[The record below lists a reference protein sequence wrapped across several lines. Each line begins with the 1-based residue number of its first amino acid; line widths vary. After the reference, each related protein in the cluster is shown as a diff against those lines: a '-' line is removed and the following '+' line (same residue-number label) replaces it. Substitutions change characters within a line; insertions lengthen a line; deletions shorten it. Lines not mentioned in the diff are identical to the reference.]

1 MDAAKVCSE
10 LVRIRSENP
19 PGDTRDVIE
28 YIADILSSLGIRY
41 NIDDEGDG
49 HCNLYTQ
56 YDRPLLFMGH
66 VDVVPAMDNEW
77 ERPPFSGEIA
87 DGFVHGRGSTDMKG
101 GCAAALC
108 AVADYIDG
116 KGGKGDNGAGNPASD
131 AESPCNLCF
140 VCDEEGGGHLGSRKI
155 LAGKLIKPCDC
166 LIAEPTPALNP
177 TIGQKGLIRANVEF
191 IGNPGH
197 GSLYPCAGTSAVMK
211 AGEFLSRLKELHNIE
226 FSTDP
231 ETETIYKRSSEIF
244 RELLNVDSAEEILKH
259 ITFNPGIIGGGEGV
273 NIVAQRC
280 SLTWEMRIPIGCD
293 TDELIARLRAENP
306 DDIINIKDVCK
317 PNLTSSD
324 SKIVGAVCGEI
335 ERVYRKESF
344 PIIQWAAS
352 DARHLRA
359 AGFNA
364 IEYGPGELNTL
375 HAVNEKVSVDNLKK
389 AVDVYTGV
397 LGHYN

>member
-1 MDAAKVCSE
+1 MDAAKICSE
-10 LVRIRSENP
+10 LVSIRSENP
-19 PGDTRDVIE
+19 PGNTTDVIE
-28 YIADILSSLGIRY
+28 YIAEILASLGIRY
-41 NIDDEGDG
+41 NIVDEGNG
-49 HCNLYTQ
+49 HCNLYTH
-56 YDRPLLFMGH
+56 YNHPLLFMGH
-66 VDVVPAMDNEW
+66 VDVVPAMDNDW

-87 DGFVHGRGSTDMKG
+87 DGYVHGRGSTDMKG

-108 AVADYIDG
+108 AVAEYVESNSADID
-116 KGGKGDNGAGNPASD
+116 
-131 AESPCNLCF
+131 SPCNLCF

-155 LAGKLIKPCDC
+155 LAKKLIKPCDC

-211 AGEFLSRLKELHNIE
+211 AGEFLSRLKKLHSIE

-231 ETETIYKRSSEIF
+231 KTETIYKRSSEIF

-259 ITFNPGIIGGGEGV
+259 ITFNPGMISGGEGV

-306 DDIINIKDVCK
+306 DDIINIKDVCR

-324 SKIVGAVCGEI
+324 SKIVGVVCGEI

-375 HAVNEKVSVDNLKK
+375 HAVNEKVSVENLAK
-389 AVDVYTGV
+389 AVDVYKGV

>member
-1 MDAAKVCSE
+1 MDAAKICSE
-10 LVRIRSENP
+10 LVKIRSENP
-19 PGDTRDVIE
+19 PGNTTDVIE
-28 YIADILSSLGIRY
+28 YIAEILASLGIRY
-41 NIDDEGDG
+41 NIVDEGEG
-49 HCNLYTQ
+49 HCNLYTH
-56 YDRPLLFMGH
+56 YSHPLLFMGH
-66 VDVVPAMDNEW
+66 VDVVPAMDSDW
-77 ERPPFSGEIA
+77 DRPPFSGEIA
-87 DGFVHGRGSTDMKG
+87 EGFVHGRGSTDMKG

-108 AVADYIDG
+108 AVAEYVESNSADID
-116 KGGKGDNGAGNPASD
+116 
-131 AESPCNLCF
+131 SPCNLCF
-140 VCDEEGGGHLGSRKI
+140 VCDEEGGGHRGSRRI
-155 LAGKLIKPCDC
+155 LAKKLIKPCDC

-177 TIGQKGLIRANVEF
+177 TIGQKGLIRASIEF
-191 IGNPGH
+191 VGNPGH
-197 GSLYPCAGTSAVMK
+197 GSLYPCAGKSAIMK
-211 AGEFLSRLKELHNIE
+211 AGEFLSRLKALHSLE

-231 ETETIYKRSSEIF
+231 KIETIYKRSSEIF

-259 ITFNPGIIGGGEGV
+259 ITFNPGMVSGGEGV

-280 SLTWEMRIPIGCD
+280 SLSWEMRIPIGCN

-306 DDIINIKDVCK
+306 DDVIDIKDVCS

-335 ERVYRKESF
+335 ERVYHKESF

-375 HAVNEKVSVDNLKK
+375 HAVNEKVSVENLSK
-389 AVDVYTGV
+389 AVDVYKGV

>member
-1 MDAAKVCSE
+1 MDAAKICSE

-19 PGDTRDVIE
+19 PGNTTDVIE
-28 YIADILSSLGIRY
+28 YIAEILASLGIRY
-41 NIDDEGDG
+41 NIVDVGEG
-49 HCNLYTQ
+49 HCNLYTH
-56 YDRPLLFMGH
+56 YNHPLLFMGH
-66 VDVVPAMDNEW
+66 VDVVPAMDNDW

-87 DGFVHGRGSTDMKG
+87 EGFVHGRGSTDMKG

-108 AVADYIDG
+108 AVAEYVESNSADID
-116 KGGKGDNGAGNPASD
+116 
-131 AESPCNLCF
+131 SPCNLCF

-155 LAGKLIKPCDC
+155 LAKKLIKPCDC

-211 AGEFLSRLKELHNIE
+211 AGEFLSRLKKLHSIE

-231 ETETIYKRSSEIF
+231 KTETIYKRSSEIF
-244 RELLNVDSAEEILKH
+244 RELLNVDSAEDILKH
-259 ITFNPGIIGGGEGV
+259 ITFNPGMISGGEGV

-375 HAVNEKVSVDNLKK
+375 HAVNEKVSVDNLAK
-389 AVDVYTGV
+389 AVDVYKGV